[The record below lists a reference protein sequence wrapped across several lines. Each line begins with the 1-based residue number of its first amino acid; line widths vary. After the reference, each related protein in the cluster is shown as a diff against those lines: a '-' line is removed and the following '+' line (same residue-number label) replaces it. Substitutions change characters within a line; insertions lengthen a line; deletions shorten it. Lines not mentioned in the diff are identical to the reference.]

1 MELFD
6 PIKNVEN
13 ASAILDRGEW
23 PNFHDAI
30 VYSLNFW
37 RGDMRPDDD
46 IWIAPTI
53 DASFELDA
61 LQEPYVVDIRFHSCD
76 QIRMAHFDHN
86 NDIYA
91 LSFAF
96 VARGFFTDGI
106 TPLPPYISVIFEQG
120 SDQDPSLTFKCFRVE
135 VIGRRDV
142 SSPPCR

>member
-96 VARGFFTDGI
+96 VARGF
-106 TPLPPYISVIFEQG
+106 LLMASRR
-120 SDQDPSLTFKCFRVE
+120 FR
-135 VIGRRDV
+135 RTLV
-142 SSPPCR
+142 SSSNRAPIKTHRLHSNVSASK